1 MPPAKSERRFKRLR
15 VHHEKLL
22 ALCGLAA
29 DIAKLGDERA
39 TLRKIVN
46 TATTLIG
53 VQSAHIA
60 LVDKRERTLYGIA
73 SSGRDRPNA
82 LSLRLKLSQSP
93 AAQTAL
99 RRRKPIAIDRAADD
113 PRVNREARKV
123 LSIGASTYLPL
134 LSGSQSFGL
143 LILVTRRPHAWT
155 KEELQLAQH
164 LANLASVALE
174 NTRLLKRLAETEARF
189 RNLVEHIP
197 AIAYICDFEPPYRS
211 RYISPQTETM
221 LGYPPNEWIVDP
233 DFWMKIIH
241 PDDVRRPRGPDNKTI
256 RTKGMISA
264 EYRILDRRGEVRW
277 MREEAVLVRDPAG
290 APIGW
295 YGVLIEIT
303 GMKKLEQ
310 DLPASPRRGL
320 RSPRTPDPDSPR
332 A

>member
-1 MPPAKSERRFKRLR
+1 
-15 VHHEKLL
+15 
-22 ALCGLAA
+22 
-29 DIAKLGDERA
+29 
-39 TLRKIVN
+39 
-46 TATTLIG
+46 
-53 VQSAHIA
+53 
-60 LVDKRERTLYGIA
+60 
-73 SSGRDRPNA
+73 
-82 LSLRLKLSQSP
+82 
-93 AAQTAL
+93 
-99 RRRKPIAIDRAADD
+99 
-113 PRVNREARKV
+113 
-123 LSIGASTYLPL
+123 
-134 LSGSQSFGL
+134 
-143 LILVTRRPHAWT
+143 
-155 KEELQLAQH
+155 
-164 LANLASVALE
+164 
-174 NTRLLKRLAETEARF
+174 RF